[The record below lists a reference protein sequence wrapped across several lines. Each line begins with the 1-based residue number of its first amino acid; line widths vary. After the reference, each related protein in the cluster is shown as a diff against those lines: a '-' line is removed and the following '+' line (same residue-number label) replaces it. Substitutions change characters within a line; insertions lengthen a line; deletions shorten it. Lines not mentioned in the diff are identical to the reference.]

1 MQASEAFLA
10 LVADLNRHL
19 GVSTPPD
26 EEGAICLRFE
36 DGIQLHLCDSGDDLF
51 ALIGDTG
58 IDLQPL
64 SPAAALDLTCLC
76 LQINFSAI
84 LSSRFAIGQSPDKTM
99 VLTCS
104 DHASR
109 LNGRLVFDL
118 IEDLLDKTRI
128 LRQMIE
134 ERIAAPFAS
143 GPVGEHKPG
152 SGSLQG
158 YA

>member
-1 MQASEAFLA
+1 MQASEPFLA

-26 EEGAICLRFE
+26 EQGAICLRFE

-51 ALIGDTG
+51 AVIGDTG
-58 IDLQPL
+58 LDLQPL

-84 LSSRFAIGQSPDKTM
+84 LASRYAIGQSPNKTM

-109 LNGRLVFDL
+109 LTGRQLFDL

-128 LRQMIE
+128 LQQMIQERLSKPSESEPEARQM
-134 ERIAAPFAS
+134 
-143 GPVGEHKPG
+143 PG
-152 SGSLQG
+152 GTSPLG